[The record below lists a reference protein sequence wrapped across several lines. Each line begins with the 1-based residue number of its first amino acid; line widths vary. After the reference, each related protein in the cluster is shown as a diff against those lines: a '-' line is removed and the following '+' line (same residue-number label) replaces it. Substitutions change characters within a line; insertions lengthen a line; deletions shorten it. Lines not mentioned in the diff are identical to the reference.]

1 MAAQRSLRHDEHEHE
16 HKELVLHN
24 ERGFPV
30 TAWSRAP
37 WRISR
42 LIRNGGT
49 RQPVGLPT
57 SVGWER
63 REVRVRVR
71 VRA

>member
-1 MAAQRSLRHDEHEHE
+1 MAAQRHDEHEHE
-16 HKELVLHN
+16 HKELGLHN

-30 TAWSRAP
+30 TAWSKAP
-37 WRISR
+37 WRIDLFLS
-42 LIRNGGT
+42 GMVE
-49 RQPVGLPT
+49 P
-57 SVGWER
+57 VGWER